1 MDEAEQGPG
10 PRDPEIPQ
18 EPEVMSDAPT
28 TAPSDGDWTRSLT
41 TIAVVARKPRPEPE
55 SVPESELTAAPE
67 PEAEAEPPEGPAVP
81 GDPVA
86 PGVPEA
92 RAAAEDSEDADQG
105 PAVDA
110 EPAAEVP
117 VVLPRRRGDD
127 SAGTGTSGT
136 GAGEA
141 EAPSVPEPAADDA
154 SDARLK
160 SLVAAW
166 VASSDTD
173 SDTDSDTET
182 ADGTSAEASG
192 DTPDEASDGPA
203 LEDSYEA
210 SAESPVET
218 LAVEPA
224 VEPAVESPSDV
235 LEKDVDEAAAP
246 ADVAGMR
253 AEAEP
258 EVAPEGSGGPED
270 GPAAADPDTALLSP
284 VEPAGGPDTALLT
297 PVGQPPAG
305 QSPAGQSGAKGAD
318 LDSWVA
324 SLGARPKEL
333 ADKPAAAST
342 EAPAEAADADD
353 AAKETVPARRRFI
366 NPWLGGAAVV
376 ALLLA
381 GAAAVDNP
389 FTMATAER
397 VPVSDVA
404 RMSDPEPDQDSGPVN
419 GGVPLNLE
427 LPPLLPAAAPG
438 ASVLPSQSPSGPA
451 PSGQPFTLPPLQT
464 QTPASTVT
472 GSNGIPQLV
481 LSAYRQAAEY
491 TAKADPKC
499 RLPWELL
506 AAVGRVES
514 GHANGGQVSTTGTA
528 LTPILGPRLDGTRS
542 TMAIRDTDKGT
553 LDFDTEFDRAV
564 GPMQFIPT
572 SWKAYAMDGNK
583 DGKKDPQN
591 VYDAT
596 LTAARYLCAGDRDL
610 STEAGL
616 DKAIFSYNRSPEY
629 VRSVKAWT
637 VFYKQGVRPVAVTP
651 PPPAPATSS
660 KPPAPSAST
669 SPSPSKPTS
678 KAPATTTKAATK
690 TSGAPSR

>member
-1 MDEAEQGPG
+1 
-10 PRDPEIPQ
+10 
-18 EPEVMSDAPT
+18 MSDAPT

-55 SVPESELTAAPE
+55 SVPESELAAAPE
-67 PEAEAEPPEGPAVP
+67 PVAEAEPPEASAVP
-81 GDPVA
+81 V
-86 PGVPEA
+86 VPEA
-92 RAAAEDSEDADQG
+92 PAAAEDSEDADHG
-105 PAVDA
+105 PAADA

-117 VVLPRRRGDD
+117 LVLPRRRGDD
-127 SAGTGTSGT
+127 SAGTGIPGT
-136 GAGEA
+136 GAGDA
-141 EAPSVPEPAADDA
+141 EAPSVPAADDA

-173 SDTDSDTET
+173 SDAESDTET
-182 ADGTSAEASG
+182 AEGTSAEASG
-192 DTPDEASDGPA
+192 ETSDEASDGPA
-203 LEDSYEA
+203 LEASYDA
-210 SAESPVET
+210 PAESPVE
-218 LAVEPA
+218 APVVEPA

-235 LEKDVDEAAAP
+235 LEKDVDESAAP
-246 ADVAGMR
+246 ADVAGVL
-253 AEAEP
+253 AEVAPEADG
-258 EVAPEGSGGPED
+258 EVAPEGSGGPEG
-270 GPAAADPDTALLSP
+270 GPAATDPDTALLSP

-297 PVGQPPAG
+297 PV
-305 QSPAGQSGAKGAD
+305 GQSGAKGAD

-542 TMAIRDTDKGT
+542 TMAIRDTDKGA

-596 LTAARYLCAGDRDL
+596 LTASRYLCAGDRDL

-669 SPSPSKPTS
+669 SPSSSKSTS
-678 KAPATTTKAATK
+678 KAPATTTKAAPK